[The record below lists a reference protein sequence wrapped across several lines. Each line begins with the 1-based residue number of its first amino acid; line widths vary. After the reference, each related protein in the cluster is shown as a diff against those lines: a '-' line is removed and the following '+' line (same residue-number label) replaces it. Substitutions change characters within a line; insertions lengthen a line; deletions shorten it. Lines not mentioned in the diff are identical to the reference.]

1 MTYLSV
7 QNVIDCGKAGSCQGG
22 VRRFELRVFLSFFF
36 REESKKKTHLRGKKK
51 LHSQKKKKRQWDSAT
66 FAYGAKSGFVSDD
79 CNEYVAKN
87 QQCSAK
93 TQCFTC
99 WPEKVKKLSLFFP
112 RDFSGFFFCF
122 EAPDDEKL

>member
-51 LHSQKKKKRQWDSAT
+51 LHSQQKKKTTVGLGHLCLRSQ
-66 FAYGAKSGFVSDD
+66 VR
-79 CNEYVAKN
+79 
-87 QQCSAK
+87 
-93 TQCFTC
+93 
-99 WPEKVKKLSLFFP
+99 LRL
-112 RDFSGFFFCF
+112 R
-122 EAPDDEKL
+122 